1 MLWRRINHVGQLMGQ
16 DDLLSMTSGTP
27 GTVKTVNHLAPSR
40 RGYSLIELMVVIAVI
55 TVIGITSIPNL
66 LNRND
71 RLLLDSSASQ
81 LRQVI
86 IEAATRA
93 KAPDKND
100 SAGSPQVFQVTLGK
114 FTTANVA
121 GTANGEVT
129 TNSIALERG
138 LMQCDSGDLQGGFTT
153 LRNITLP
160 RGIYVSS
167 FYPSNQTALDDRA
180 IIRFAVGEDGF
191 SCGSYDNPLYK
202 SGQLFISSWAGKNK
216 ADENT
221 VARYLVVALGSQK
234 VGDKRYVTLDR
245 VTHQVAITR
254 SNPQSY
260 FTPVV
265 DNLAPKWND
274 VDPNNFTMSV
284 ACGTSESDITISY
297 PRAKDRVN
305 NPNVVDANLFVA
317 YNINWKVGSL
327 DSPLAINYFYD
338 LAADIVRY
346 QFTTDSFTVANQPK
360 TVTVIVAALDAR
372 GSPSGLQPP
381 YNPLDSA
388 NLLNQRQ
395 KDFILSCGSVISDPK
410 TDPAPPPVT
419 QDDPPGSSTS
429 CNPIIPITK
438 TKRNLIEKIAGV
450 LIDRARAQSPCVEG
464 QL

>member
-1 MLWRRINHVGQLMGQ
+1 M
-16 DDLLSMTSGTP
+16 SAKTFGTP
-27 GTVKTVNHLAPSR
+27 TPVKMTKTATTT
-40 RGYSLIELMVVIAVI
+40 GYSLIELMVVIAVI
-55 TVIGITSIPNL
+55 TIIGLTSIPNL
-66 LNRND
+66 FNRND
-71 RLLLDSSASQ
+71 RLLLDSSANQ

-100 SAGSPQVFQVTLGK
+100 SAGSPQVFQVSFGK
-114 FTTANVA
+114 FTTANIA
-121 GTANGEVT
+121 GVENGEVT
-129 TNSIALERG
+129 ANSISLERG
-138 LMQCDSGDLQGGFTT
+138 LTQCDTGDLQGGFTT

-160 RGIYVSS
+160 RGIYIAS

-180 IIRFAVGEDGF
+180 VIRFAVGDDSF
-191 SCGSYDNPLYK
+191 SCGSYNNPIYK

-216 ADENT
+216 ANGNT

-265 DNLAPKWND
+265 DNLTPQWND
-274 VDPNNFTMSV
+274 DDPPNRSLDPNKFTISV

-305 NPNVVDANLFVA
+305 DPGTVDPNLFVA
-317 YNINWKVGSL
+317 YNINWQVVGSPNPP
-327 DSPLAINYFYD
+327 SPLAINYFYD

-360 TVTVIVAALDAR
+360 TVTVTIAALD
-372 GSPSGLQPP
+372 S
-381 YNPLDSA
+381 
-388 NLLNQRQ
+388 LNQTQPVNDADPLLKQRS
-395 KDFILSCGSVISDPK
+395 KDFTLSCGSVISDPK
-410 TDPAPPPVT
+410 TDPTPPPVF
-419 QDDPPGSSTS
+419 QDDPPGTSTS

-438 TKRNLIEKIAGV
+438 TEQKILKKIAGV
-450 LIDRARAQSPCVEG
+450 FISRAQAAQSPCVEA